1 MTSAD
6 LLHKLAELRSLPGE
20 TEVVEFKEA
29 KNQFDFSKLG
39 KYFSALSNEANLKNQ
54 HSGWLIFGIADKGK
68 RVVGTNFRPNRTDL
82 DHLKSEIANKT
93 TNRITFWEIYELQL
107 PEGRVILFQIPAA
120 PRGIPTAWENHYYGR
135 DGEELGALN
144 IEEIERIRAQ
154 QVLEDWSAGI
164 CPEATLDDL
173 DPLALERAKVNFLKK
188 NPRLAG
194 EMQAWD
200 DLTFLNKAKL
210 AIRGKITRTAILLL
224 GRSESEHFISPA
236 VARISWVLKSHD
248 GSSRDYEHFSC
259 PFLLTVDEVFKKIR
273 ILKYRYMT
281 GENLFPEEI
290 DQYDPYV
297 IREALHNCIA
307 HQDYAAGGKIIL
319 TEGDHELAFSNMGSF
334 LPGSVEA
341 VIHLNAPHQYRNP
354 FLANAMVSLNMI
366 DTIGSGII
374 NMFEAQRTRFFPMPE
389 YELGGNL
396 VKMTLY
402 GRILEINFA
411 RLLAQNPSL
420 SLKDIFLLDKVQ
432 KKRYLSD
439 TEVKYLKTKGYIEGR
454 KPNYLITA
462 HVIKPTLD
470 KELKAQYIRQRG
482 FDDEHYKKMILE
494 YLRKYGSAT
503 RKDVDELLLSKLPD
517 VLNEK
522 QKQNKVMNILSD
534 LRRQGQVKNV
544 GSKTQSKWMLCD

>member
-68 RVVGTNFRPNRTDL
+68 RVVGTNFRPNRTYL

-93 TNRITFWEIYELQL
+93 TNRITFLEIYELQL

-173 DPLALERAKVNFLKK
+173 DPLALERAKVNYLKK

-210 AIRGKITRTAILLL
+210 AIRGKITRSAILLL

-236 VARISWVLKSHD
+236 VARITWVLKSHD

>member
-1 MTSAD
+1 MTNAD
-6 LLHKLAELRSLPGE
+6 LLYKLNELRSLSGE

-29 KNQFDFSKLG
+29 KQQFDFGKMG
-39 KYFSALSNEANLKNQ
+39 KYFSALSNEANLKNRR
-54 HSGWLIFGIADKGK
+54 SGWLVFGIADKGK
-68 RVVGTNFRPNRTDL
+68 QIVGTNFRPNRMDL
-82 DHLKSEIANKT
+82 DSLKGEIANKT
-93 TNRITFWEIYELQL
+93 THRITFLEIYELQM
-107 PEGRVILFQIPAA
+107 PEGRVVLFQIPPA
-120 PRGIPTAWENHYYGR
+120 PRGLPIAWEGHYYGR
-135 DGEELGALN
+135 DGEELGPLN
-144 IEEIERIRAQ
+144 LEEIERIRSQ
-154 QVLEDWSAGI
+154 QVTEDWSVAI
-164 CPEATLDDL
+164 CPGATLDDL
-173 DPLALERAKVNFLKK
+173 DPYAIERARSNFAKK

-194 EMQAWD
+194 EMQAWG
-200 DLTFLNKAKL
+200 DLAFLNKSKL
-210 AIRGKITRTAILLL
+210 TIQGKVTRAAILLL

-236 VARISWVLKSHD
+236 VARITWVLKSHD

-259 PFLLTVDEVFKKIR
+259 PFLLTVDEVFRKIR

-281 GENLFPEEI
+281 GETLFPEEV

-319 TEGDHELAFSNMGSF
+319 TEGDDELTFSNVGSF

-341 VIHLNAPHQYRNP
+341 VIRLNAPHQYRNP

-374 NMFEAQRTRFFPMPE
+374 NMFEAQRARFFPMPE

-432 KKRYLSD
+432 KKRSLSD
-439 TEVKYLKTKGYIEGR
+439 TEVKYLKAKGYIEGR